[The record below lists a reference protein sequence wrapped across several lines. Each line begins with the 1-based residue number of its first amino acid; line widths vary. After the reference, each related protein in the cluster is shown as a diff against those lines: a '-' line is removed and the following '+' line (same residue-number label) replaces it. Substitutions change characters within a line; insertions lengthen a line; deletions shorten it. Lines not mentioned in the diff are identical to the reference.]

1 MSIELS
7 IGSGLTGI
15 SLNSRS
21 DMNRDKTDK
30 YRSPIENERPWR
42 IFKEVIE
49 ANVKF
54 LEKKGGFI
62 VKYYYIKDS
71 LL

>member
-21 DMNRDKTDK
+21 ELNRDKTDK
-30 YRSPIENERPWR
+30 CRSPIENESPWR

-54 LEKKGGFI
+54 LEKKRWFHCKI
-62 VKYYYIKDS
+62 
-71 LL
+71 LLY